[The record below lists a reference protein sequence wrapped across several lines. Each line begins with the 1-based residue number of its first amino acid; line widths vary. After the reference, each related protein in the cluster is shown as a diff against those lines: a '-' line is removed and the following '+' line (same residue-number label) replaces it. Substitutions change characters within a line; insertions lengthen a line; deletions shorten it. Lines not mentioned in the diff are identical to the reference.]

1 MKYNTLKATFKN
13 GMVSPRLRGREKEGD
28 LTSSAEKIEN
38 FVVDRVG
45 GLSKRGGIQIPQ
57 KQPFSNTN
65 DDLFRYD
72 SSPIVDT
79 VDTTFFAINL
89 RGIEFIFRFNKTKAF
104 NQIVNEINP
113 STQDHIQSTFLS
125 VINTSTGDYQRCRPY
140 AGYPDGLSGGIDGL
154 VDLNAFNIS
163 QGPVSTE
170 LFYYLRQ
177 LYPKPT
183 HMTKVT
189 DSTVVF
195 TCGNSSNST
204 DNISFTVSLINLPTI
219 GGGVPITEEV
229 FVILPYF
236 VNIRAFVANLGKGAP
251 DPNYLIPIQPLNFPF
266 NVVNTNSSL
275 EVNAS
280 VYGGQSGPLTPDGL
294 LSNAGNKLAWQLTI
308 TKQACLGL
316 TDSIGSYT
324 DPSSV
329 LGKFILIPDASNLR
343 DVCFFI
349 ARFSNS
355 SGDNFIFSAIQI
367 TGGVP
372 EANSSRWR
380 LSTFGGQT
388 HPRAVGYCFGRL
400 MYGNAGI
407 ERAKWW
413 ASGVHPSNP
422 TNFQGFLGRSLTQD
436 ATSDVSKMLNE
447 GLASPGVTDLFRYGF
462 SEQVPNLGAISFI
475 ESRRRIHFGT
485 LEGECQ
491 AEISSNNFTRL
502 TYSQY
507 IIRSNS
513 STLHPASKG
522 DGKIFYIA
530 NYGRD
535 IRFISTEDKDYES
548 VDGLVTTALE
558 GYDIVF
564 NKILW
569 VENLGAI
576 VARTTL
582 NRFFLITLH
591 EDTQIKAITEFISE
605 LDIVDFCISVD
616 NLFFAY
622 NYKGYRHV
630 SKFLPTTSNPDS
642 LLNNVYLGGD
652 LSVCFPSVT
661 GELRYGNIYAHFIG
675 ESVYLFY
682 NGIEYTINVPLAY
695 NGDPDS
701 IALPVGISGA
711 TVTNPAFFYGKKV
724 TAKIR
729 TMPISEGGGGGND
742 SAVGDVT
749 RIDRV
754 LIQVDNSGP
763 FRVGN
768 EGGTIY
774 NAEGVQ
780 LSPLSTKYVK
790 YDMPQSPDIENHLYI
805 ETDKPT
811 PLNISGV
818 AYRGVSNNGA

>member
-1 MKYNTLKATFKN
+1 MKYTTLKATFKN
-13 GMVSPRLRGREKEGD
+13 GMVSPRLRGREKDGD
-28 LTSSAEKIEN
+28 ITSAAEKIEN
-38 FVVDRVG
+38 FTVDRIG
-45 GLSKRGGIQIPQ
+45 GLVKRGGIQMPQ
-57 KQPFSNTN
+57 KQPFNNVS
-65 DDLFRYD
+65 DDSFRYD
-72 SSPIVDT
+72 SSPIADT
-79 VDTTFFAINL
+79 VDTTYFAVNL
-89 RGIEFIFRFNKTKAF
+89 RGREFIFRFNKTKAF

-113 STQDHIQSTFLS
+113 STQDHIQSDFLS
-125 VINTSTGDYQRCRPY
+125 VIDPATGDYQRCRPY
-140 AGYPDGLSGGIDGL
+140 AMYSVGSLGGINGQ
-154 VDLNAFNIS
+154 VDLTAFNRS
-163 QGPVSTE
+163 QGPVTTE
-170 LFYYLRQ
+170 LAYYLRQ
-177 LYPKPT
+177 VYPSPT
-183 HMTKVT
+183 HMVKVT

-195 TCGNSSNST
+195 TCGSSRNNIS
-204 DNISFTVSLINLPTI
+204 NISFTVSLINLPTV
-219 GGGVPITEEV
+219 GGGVPTTEEV

-236 VNIRAFVANLGKGAP
+236 VNVRAFVANLGMGTP
-251 DPNYLIPIQPLNFPF
+251 DPNYLIPILPLNFPF
-266 NVVNTNSSL
+266 NAVNTRNSFRVSVSL
-275 EVNAS
+275 
-280 VYGGQSGPLTPDGL
+280 YGGQSGTDTADGFL
-294 LSNAGNKLAWQLTI
+294 AYTGDKLAWELTI
-308 TKQACLGL
+308 PKAACLGL
-316 TDSIGSYT
+316 IDNVAYT
-324 DPSSV
+324 DPDSV
-329 LGKFILIPDASNLR
+329 LGKFIIIPDTSNLR

-349 ARFSNS
+349 TRFTASF
-355 SGDNFIFSAIQI
+355 GDDYKFSTIKI

-372 EANSSRWR
+372 ELTSPKWR

-388 HPRAVGYCFGRL
+388 HPRTAAYCFGRL

-436 ATSDVSKMLNE
+436 ATSDVSRMLNE
-447 GLASPGVTDLFRYGF
+447 GIATPGVTDLFRYGF

-513 STLHPASKG
+513 ATLHPGTRG

-535 IRFISTEDKDYES
+535 IRFLSTEDKDYES

-558 GYDIVF
+558 GYDIIF

-569 VENLGAI
+569 VEKLGAI

-630 SKFLPTTSNPDS
+630 SKFLPTTSNPNS
-642 LLNNVYLGGD
+642 LLNDVYLGGD

-695 NGDPDS
+695 DGDPDS
-701 IALPVGISGA
+701 IALPVDISGA
-711 TVTNPAFFYGKKV
+711 TVTNPAFFYGKKI
-724 TAKIR
+724 TAKLR
-729 TMPISEGGGGGND
+729 SMPITDGGGND

-749 RIDRV
+749 RVDRV
-754 LIQVDNSGP
+754 LVQVDGSGP
-763 FRVGN
+763 FRIGN
-768 EGGTIY
+768 ENGTIY
-774 NAEGVQ
+774 DAEGVQ
-780 LSPLSTKYVK
+780 LLPLSTKYVK
-790 YDMPQSPDIENHLYI
+790 FDMPQSPDIENHLYI

-818 AYRGVSNNGA
+818 AYRGLSNNGA